1 MTTTR
6 IEAGIAAV
14 AADYDGFIVDLWGV
28 LHNGTA
34 PYPGALEALAGVRAE
49 GRRVCLLS
57 NAPRRVANTRE
68 RLRILG
74 ITDDHYEGLMTSGE
88 LAHTCLADPEN
99 IEHRTLGPKALFFG
113 GAVDRHL
120 LDGVAG
126 RRYTG
131 DVDAATWILN
141 TGIADPAETVADYY
155 DTLSRCAER
164 SLPMVCV
171 NPDLVVITSRGP
183 QVCAGA
189 IAEAYESMGAPVI
202 WHGKPHQPVYDHC
215 RALMGWTAKTKL
227 LAIGDSFRTDVAGAL
242 GAGCDV
248 AFIAGGIHRTELSAA
263 WGDPVDPDRLTT
275 LTASYGY
282 APTFAIPAFR
292 WMG

>member
-34 PYPGALEALAGVRAE
+34 PYPGALEALADIRTE
-49 GRRVCLLS
+49 GRKVCLLS

-68 RLRILG
+68 RLRALG
-74 ITDDHYEGLMTSGE
+74 LTDDCYDGLMTSGE
-88 LAHTCLADPEN
+88 LAHACLANPDETK
-99 IEHRTLGPKALFFG
+99 HRTLGPKALFFG
-113 GAVDRHL
+113 GAADRHL

-126 RRYTG
+126 RSYT
-131 DVDAATWILN
+131 DDLNVATWILN
-141 TGIADPAETVADYY
+141 TGIADPAETVADYR
-155 DTLSRCAER
+155 DTLRRCAER

-189 IAEAYESMGAPVI
+189 IAEAYEGMGAPVI
-202 WHGKPHQPVYDHC
+202 WHGKPHRPVYDHC
-215 RALMGWTAKTKL
+215 RALMGWTAATKL

-248 AFIAGGIHRTELSAA
+248 AFIAGGIHRTELGTV
-263 WGDPVDPDRLTT
+263 WGDPVDQDRLTA
-275 LTASYGY
+275 LTVSYGD
-282 APTFAIPAFR
+282 APTIALPAFR
-292 WMG
+292 